1 MAVQFPPKAPRDLV
15 YLVFCLLFLGGIF
28 AYYTMAYS
36 PRDAEL
42 AAVQSH
48 IGQLEQSNQRAKA
61 ELAKGSVNDLRAQA
75 LRYQQNLQLMRQL
88 VPTSNEV
95 PALLEQV
102 STAARRV
109 NLELDGVDPEPVI
122 AGDQF
127 DTYRYQISVVGDYH
141 ALAAFLTNVGSLTR
155 IVAPVN
161 LKLAPVAQTGPT
173 RENPA
178 NRNRSVL
185 SSKFEIQ
192 TYVAKGAGATD
203 EPIHARPPRPGAK
216 P

>member
-1 MAVQFPPKAPRDLV
+1 MQFPPKTSRDLA
-15 YLVFCLLFLGGIF
+15 YMALSLAFFGGIF
-28 AYYTMAYS
+28 AFYTMVYS
-36 PRDAEL
+36 PKEAEL

-48 IGQLEQSNQRAKA
+48 IGQLEQGNQRAKA

-95 PALLEQV
+95 PALIEQV

-109 NLELDGVDPEPVI
+109 NLELDGINPEPPI
-122 AGDQF
+122 SGDQF
-127 DTYRYQISVVGDYH
+127 DTYRYQISVVGDFH
-141 ALAAFLTNVGSLTR
+141 AIAAFLTNVGSLTR

-161 LKLAPVAQTGPT
+161 LQLAPAQQNGASPGMSTLS
-173 RENPA
+173 
-178 NRNRSVL
+178 RNKSML

-192 TYVAKGAGATD
+192 TYVAKGASPNVDQPVHGRAK
-203 EPIHARPPRPGAK
+203 PGA
-216 P
+216 

>member
-1 MAVQFPPKAPRDLV
+1 MNLTPKTTRDWAMIVLTLAFV
-15 YLVFCLLFLGGIF
+15 GAIG

-48 IGQLEQSNQRAKA
+48 ITQLEQSNQRAKA

-95 PALLEQV
+95 PALIDQV

-109 NLELDGVDPEPVI
+109 NLELDGIDPEPPI
-122 AGDQF
+122 QGDQF

-141 ALAAFLTNVGSLTR
+141 SVAAFMTNVGSLTR

-161 LKLAPVAQTGPT
+161 LQLALVTQQDAG
-173 RENPA
+173 
-178 NRNRSVL
+178 RSRYKSKNKEAL

-192 TYVAKGAGATD
+192 TYVAKGAGASDDQTTR
-203 EPIHARPPRPGAK
+203 ARPPRPGAK
-216 P
+216 S

>member
-1 MAVQFPPKAPRDLV
+1 MQFPPKSARDLA
-15 YLVFCLLFLGGIF
+15 YLALCLVFFGGIF
-28 AYYTMAYS
+28 AFYTMVYS
-36 PRDAEL
+36 PKEAEL

-95 PALLEQV
+95 PALIEQV

-109 NLELDGVDPEPVI
+109 NLELDGIDPEPVI

-161 LKLAPVAQTGPT
+161 LKLAPVQQQGPGA
-173 RENPA
+173 RVPS
-178 NRNRSVL
+178 RNKSAL

-192 TYVAKGAGATD
+192 TYVAKGAGASVD
-203 EPIHARPPRPGAK
+203 QPVHGRPPKPGAK
-216 P
+216 S

>member
-1 MAVQFPPKAPRDLV
+1 MAFPPKNQRDVLYTV
-15 YLVFCLLFLGGIF
+15 GCLLCVGGLF
-28 AYYTMAYS
+28 AFYTMVYA
-36 PRDAEL
+36 PKQNEQ

-48 IGQLEQSNQRAKA
+48 IEQLEQGNQRAKA

-109 NLELDGVDPEPVI
+109 NLELDGVDPQPVI
-122 AGDQF
+122 NGDQF
-127 DTYRYQISVVGDYH
+127 DTYRYNISVVGDYH
-141 ALAAFLTNVGSLTR
+141 ALAEFLTNVGSLTR

-161 LKLAPVAQTGPT
+161 LKLAPVTGNDAHSKVGT
-173 RENPA
+173 RTKSA
-178 NRNRSVL
+178 I

-192 TYVAKGAGATD
+192 TYVAKGAGSA
-203 EPIHARPPRPGAK
+203 EPSRARPKPGENK
-216 P
+216 S

>member
-1 MAVQFPPKAPRDLV
+1 MQFPPKSPRDLA
-15 YLVFCLLFLGGIF
+15 YLAFCLICFGCVF
-28 AYYTMAYS
+28 AFYTMVYS
-36 PRDAEL
+36 PKEAEL
-42 AAVQSH
+42 LAVQSH

-88 VPTSNEV
+88 VPTSNEL
-95 PALLEQV
+95 PALIEQV

-109 NLELDGVDPEPVI
+109 NLELDGIDPEPPI

-141 ALAAFLTNVGSLTR
+141 AIAAFLTNVGSLTR

-161 LKLAPVAQTGPT
+161 LKLAPIQAGQQGPGMRAPT
-173 RENPA
+173 RNKEM
-178 NRNRSVL
+178 L
-185 SSKFEIQ
+185 STKFEIQ
-192 TYVAKGAGATD
+192 TYVAKGAGANVD
-203 EPIHARPPRPGAK
+203 QPVHGRPPKPGA
-216 P
+216 

>member
-1 MAVQFPPKAPRDLV
+1 MLTFPPKTNRDWG
-15 YLVFCLLFLGGIF
+15 YLLFCVICFGGIF

-36 PRDAEL
+36 PREAEL

-75 LRYQQNLQLMRQL
+75 LRYQQNLQLMRLL
-88 VPTSNEV
+88 VPTSNEL

-109 NLELDGVDPEPVI
+109 NLELDGVDPEPTI
-122 AGDQF
+122 SGDQF
-127 DTYRYQISVVGDYH
+127 DTYRYQISVIGDYH

-161 LKLAPVAQTGPT
+161 LKLAPVSQIRPGAA
-173 RENPA
+173 PA
-178 NRNRSVL
+178 NRNKSML

-192 TYVAKGAGATD
+192 TYVTKGAGATTD
-203 EPIHARPPRPGAK
+203 EPVHGRPPKPGAK
-216 P
+216 T

>member
-1 MAVQFPPKAPRDLV
+1 MAFPPKNSRDLAYTAGCV
-15 YLVFCLLFLGGIF
+15 AAFAGIF
-28 AYYTMAYS
+28 FYWSSVFT
-36 PRDAEL
+36 PKEAEQ
-42 AAVQSH
+42 AAVRSH

-109 NLELDGVDPEPVI
+109 NLELAGVDPEPVI
-122 AGDQF
+122 TGDQF
-127 DTYRYQISVVGDYH
+127 DTYRYQISVIGDYH

-161 LKLAPVAQTGPT
+161 LKLAPVSGNDARGHPMTHS
-173 RENPA
+173 
-178 NRNRSVL
+178 RSAL

-192 TYVAKGAGATD
+192 TYVARSSGANAD
-203 EPIHARPPRPGAK
+203 QSPHARLPKPGAK
-216 P
+216 S

>member
-1 MAVQFPPKAPRDLV
+1 MQFPPKAPRDLA
-15 YLVFCLLFLGGIF
+15 YLGFCIVWFGGIF

-36 PRDAEL
+36 PKESEL

-48 IGQLEQSNQRAKA
+48 IQQLEQGNQRAKA

-88 VPTSNEV
+88 VPTTNEV

-122 AGDQF
+122 SGDQF
-127 DTYRYQISVVGDYH
+127 DTYRYQISVIGDYH

-161 LKLAPVAQTGPT
+161 LKLAAVSQQDAARGHPS
-173 RENPA
+173 
-178 NRNRSVL
+178 RNKSVL

-192 TYVAKGAGATD
+192 TYVAKGAAATVD
-203 EPIHARPPRPGAK
+203 QPVHGRPAKPGAK
-216 P
+216 S

>member
-1 MAVQFPPKAPRDLV
+1 MQFPPKSTRDI
-15 YLVFCLLFLGGIF
+15 LLLLGGVVVIGLIF
-28 AYYTMAYS
+28 VYYTMAYS
-36 PRDAEL
+36 PREAEL
-42 AAVQSH
+42 ATVQSH

-88 VPTSNEV
+88 VPTTNEV

-127 DTYRYQISVVGDYH
+127 DTYRYQISVIGDYH
-141 ALAAFLTNVGSLTR
+141 ALAALLTNIGSLTR

-161 LKLAPVAQTGPT
+161 LKLAPVQQNQGPAS
-173 RENPA
+173 RA
-178 NRNRSVL
+178 ASRNKAVL

-192 TYVAKGAGATD
+192 TYVAKGGGGAAD
-203 EPIHARPPRPGAK
+203 DVHGRQPKPGAK
-216 P
+216 S

>member
-1 MAVQFPPKAPRDLV
+1 MQFPPKSPRDLA
-15 YLVFCLLFLGGIF
+15 YLALCLVFFGGIF
-28 AYYTMAYS
+28 AFYTMVYS
-36 PRDAEL
+36 PKEAEL

-95 PALLEQV
+95 PALIEQV

-109 NLELDGVDPEPVI
+109 NLELDGIDPEPVI

-161 LKLAPVAQTGPT
+161 LKLAPVTQQGPGA
-173 RENPA
+173 RVPS
-178 NRNRSVL
+178 RNKSAL

-192 TYVAKGAGATD
+192 TYVAKGAGASVD
-203 EPIHARPPRPGAK
+203 QPVHGRPPKPGAK
-216 P
+216 S

>member
-1 MAVQFPPKAPRDLV
+1 MLTFPPKTSRDWG
-15 YLVFCLLFLGGIF
+15 YLGFCVLCFGGIF

-36 PRDAEL
+36 PTEAEL

-61 ELAKGSVNDLRAQA
+61 ELAKGSVNDLRTQA

-95 PALLEQV
+95 PALIEQV
-102 STAARRV
+102 STSARRV
-109 NLELDGVDPEPVI
+109 NLELDGINPEAPI
-122 AGDQF
+122 QGDQF
-127 DTYRYQISVVGDYH
+127 DTYRYQISVTGDYH
-141 ALAAFLTNVGSLTR
+141 AVAAFLTNIGSLTR

-161 LKLAPVAQTGPT
+161 LKLAPVSSVQAGQA
-173 RENPA
+173 RA
-178 NRNRSVL
+178 ASRNKAVL

-192 TYVAKGAGATD
+192 TYVAKGAGAATD
-203 EPIHARPPRPGAK
+203 EPIHGRPPKPGAK
-216 P
+216 T